1 MIKKNNYNTW
11 IVLSLLIFISC
22 GNNKKQ
28 NTVTSNE
35 SQLINS
41 EKPES
46 IIKDSITYYN
56 GNQKVI
62 EITEG
67 EYFGFMFETNGQQFN
82 WRMENA
88 IDDSYHY
95 IAESYEPQPDHV
107 EEVSNGIQLFTFKSL
122 KKGKTKIVF
131 QSKDSKEK
139 KIIQIHIK

>member
-22 GNNKKQ
+22 GKNKKQ

-46 IIKDSITYYN
+46 IIKDSVTYYN

-95 IAESYEPQPDHV
+95 VSESYEPQPDHV